1 MAVQPRNKGQF
12 VQSACLCFFPATSPG
27 SGSPVT
33 HDGTLDCDT
42 AYLQSDYP
50 FLFQVIGTGYNDPLK
65 GDDPLTQFRTP
76 PAPTWSTDPDWIPR
90 IRF

>member
-1 MAVQPRNKGQF
+1 MAVNPRVKGQF
-12 VQSACLCFFPATSPG
+12 VQAWSLQFYPATSAG
-27 SGSPVT
+27 SGSVVT

-42 AYLQSDYP
+42 VYLQAEYP
-50 FLFQVIGTGYNDPLK
+50 HAFAILGTAYNDISK

-76 PAPTWSTDPDWIPR
+76 AAPTWANDPDWIPV